1 MAEAA
6 RFLTELCKQK
16 GQAWKCWKTAIPCSP
31 LGCCRS
37 RWKYNGK
44 YICPD
49 AALVLLVN
57 RHRLLPGLSFWPL
70 SWPLTSLL
78 KEKGKFFRKLVYNP
92 NVRVK
97 NPEEGYGF
105 FFFFFYSCTGGE
117 WTPEHFDFLP
127 GFNKCCTPRHPRD
140 CCGLSKPINFLP
152 QNASGTSKCRSRAS
166 THLRRRES

>member
-6 RFLTELCKQK
+6 RFLTESCKQK

-105 FFFFFYSCTGGE
+105 FFFFTAALEVNEHQSILISCLVSINVA
-117 WTPEHFDFLP
+117 LP
-127 GFNKCCTPRHPRD
+127 GTQGIAVVCQNQLIFFHKM
-140 CCGLSKPINFLP
+140 LQAP
-152 QNASGTSKCRSRAS
+152 QNVV
-166 THLRRRES
+166 RELAHI